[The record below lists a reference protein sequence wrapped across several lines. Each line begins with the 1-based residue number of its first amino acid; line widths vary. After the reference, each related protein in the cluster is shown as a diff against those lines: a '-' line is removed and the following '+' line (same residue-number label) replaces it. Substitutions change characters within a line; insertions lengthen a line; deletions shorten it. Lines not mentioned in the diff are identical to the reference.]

1 MKCTHTKEDGVKCGA
16 NAMQGQEY
24 CYLHNPAISTDE
36 KRLAQTRGGANR
48 GLTVIEPS
56 EPLQLETAKDVRQL
70 LADTINRVRAGR
82 LNVKIANCLGIL
94 SGHLI
99 KAIETENIEDR
110 VEKIERVILERKT
123 MR

>member
-1 MKCTHTKEDGVKCGA
+1 MKCKHTNKEGQPCKA
-16 NAMQGQEY
+16 NAMTGQEY
-24 CYLHNPAISTDE
+24 CYFHNPAISKDE

-56 EPLQLETAKDVRQL
+56 EPMQLETAKDVRTL
-70 LADTINRVRAGR
+70 LADTINRVRAKR
-82 LNVKIANCLGIL
+82 LDVRIANCLGIL

-99 KAIETENIEDR
+99 KAIETDSIEDR

-123 MR
+123 LR